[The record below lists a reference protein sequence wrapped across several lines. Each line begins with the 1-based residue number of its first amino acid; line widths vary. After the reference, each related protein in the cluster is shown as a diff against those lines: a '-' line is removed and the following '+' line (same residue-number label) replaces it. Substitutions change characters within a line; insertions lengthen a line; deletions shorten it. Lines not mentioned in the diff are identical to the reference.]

1 MKKRE
6 KKKLAKRVA
15 RRSDC
20 SEKFAKL
27 IIAEAERQDMGLP
40 LAFSL
45 FEQESNFEV
54 IYGGDY
60 GPVDGP
66 PFYHIEVTKRN
77 YLREFRPYVSSTHRS
92 NGVGLGQITYYTYIS
107 MYRGLWKPRV
117 QIRRSLEILKDNIIR
132 LGLDAGVNAYNGDP
146 TGGYGR
152 EVLGRVDRWKKI
164 LRR

>member
-27 IIAEAERQDMGLP
+27 IIAEAERQDIGLP

-45 FEQESNFEV
+45 FEQESDFEV

-66 PFYHIEVTKRN
+66 PLYHIEVTKRN

-92 NGVGLGQITYYTYIS
+92 NGVGLGQITYTPTSVCIEDY
-107 MYRGLWKPRV
+107 G
-117 QIRRSLEILKDNIIR
+117 SLEFKS
-132 LGLDAGVNAYNGDP
+132 V
-146 TGGYGR
+146 
-152 EVLGRVDRWKKI
+152 EVLKFSKTI
-164 LRR
+164 LSDSDLMQESMPTMEILLEDTEEKY